1 MKTFTELSQSTQWF
15 VIIKPGFLDRSQ
27 KILDIL
33 SDNGWT
39 MVKNRTLK
47 TLPSQAR
54 ELYKMHRKKEFYEPL
69 VQYMSSGLCMPMI
82 VQKEI
87 SLKDAAKDISQVKGL
102 IRKEFGE
109 SEMRNVIHSSDTVE
123 NNNRESKLFF

>member
-15 VIIKPGFLDRSQ
+15 VIIKPGFLDQSQ

-33 SDNGWT
+33 SDNGWM

-47 TLPSQAR
+47 MLSSQAR

-82 VQKEI
+82 VQKDVT
-87 SLKDAAKDISQVKGL
+87 LKDAVKDITQAKDQ
-102 IRKEFGE
+102 IRKELGE

-123 NNNRESKLFF
+123 NNNRETKLFF